1 MNNSVF
7 RKTMKNSRKPKDIK
21 LAITDERGNYLA
33 SEPNYHTTIFFF
45 QKFINNRNEKTQS
58 LWINKFI

>member
-45 QKFINNRNEKTQS
+45 KS
-58 LWINKFI
+58 LSTIEMKKRKVYE

>member
-33 SEPNYHTTIFFF
+33 SETNYHTTIFFF
-45 QKFINNRNEKTQS
+45 KNLSTIEMKKRKVYE
-58 LWINKFI
+58 

>member
-21 LAITDERGNYLA
+21 LAITDERGNDLA

-45 QKFINNRNEKTQS
+45 KNLSTIEMKKRKVYE
-58 LWINKFI
+58 

>member
-45 QKFINNRNEKTQS
+45 KNLSTIEMKKRKVYE
-58 LWINKFI
+58 